1 MTREFNLEEWRDRS
15 MYFGMKK
22 RFADQAAAYYQ
33 AKSDGVEQWIVSLAI
48 QLFAGNYNQSF
59 CYLNTAGEMQALVRS
74 GVRDLVVEPEHI
86 YLWHRTAT
94 DPQSYPINSKS
105 WLLPSVEDV

>member
-1 MTREFNLEEWRDRS
+1 MTREFNLEEWQDRS

-22 RFADQAAAYYQ
+22 RFADQAAAFYQ
-33 AKSDGVEQWIVSLAI
+33 AESDGVEQWIVSLAI
-48 QLFAGNYNQSF
+48 QLFAGNYDQSF

-74 GVRDLVVEPEHI
+74 GVRDLVVDPEHI

-94 DPQSYPINSKS
+94 DPLSYPIQFKK
-105 WLLPSVEDV
+105 WLRPSVENV